1 MYAIVE
7 QNIETNQYRVACYR
21 EEETPS
27 GCTRV
32 ILFASTNDMDESDAK
47 ELCDK
52 QNAKFKLADNARR
65 SN

>member
-1 MYAIVE
+1 MHAVIE

-32 ILFASTNDMDESDAK
+32 ILFASTDDMGEDAAK
-47 ELCDK
+47 DLCK
-52 QNAKFKLADNARR
+52 RQNAKFKSIENDRR